1 MKSTFLRNFSQTARL
16 EPRAQRQILDV
27 FMTLASTVAS
37 SMAGLYTAE
46 RLLFLEDYQILFSI
60 ALFLLTVGIYATP
73 STPGSLSRRR
83 VMLWSVGWITGA
95 LLQPAIEPLVLYGH
109 GGTVFMALG
118 TVVSLFASFAV
129 AVMAT
134 DREQVAYV
142 VGACLYAAMALSWV
156 GLVGWFFPTHAL
168 TQLTLLLGLLF
179 PCISMVVH
187 MRHMLDRARVGAR
200 IDPVE
205 YSLGFFS
212 DLVRMFV
219 YLLKFFV
226 NNDKQQQKKR
236 QKRR

>member
-1 MKSTFLRNFSQTARL
+1 MKSSFLRNFSQTARL

-37 SMAGLYTAE
+37 SMAGLYTAD
-46 RLLFLEDYQILFSI
+46 RLLFLEGYQMLFAI
-60 ALFLLTVGIYATP
+60 ALFLLTIGIYETPATA
-73 STPGSLSRRR
+73 SNLSRRR
-83 VMLWSVGWITGA
+83 VMLWSVGWLTGA
-95 LLQPAIEPLVLYGH
+95 LLQQAIEPLLLYGH
-109 GGTVFMALG
+109 EAAVFMALG
-118 TVVSLFASFAV
+118 TAVSLFASFAV
-129 AVMAT
+129 AVMTT

-168 TQLTLLLGLLF
+168 TQLTLLLGFLF

-187 MRHMLDRARVGAR
+187 MRRMLDRARLGAR
-200 IDPVE
+200 IDPVD
-205 YSLGFFS
+205 YSLGLFN

-219 YLLKFFV
+219 YLLKMFV
-226 NNDKQQQKKR
+226 NDDKQKKRR